1 MLMFFVMA
9 TCAGTTAMVMVVPM
23 AVAVAMIVIV

>member
-9 TCAGTTAMVMVVPM
+9 TCTGTPAMVMVVLR

>member
-9 TCAGTTAMVMVVPM
+9 ACAGTPAMVMVVPK